1 MNHILL
7 SPDAHKIQC
16 HRHFTAIDTAHSTCM
31 LSSDICNYIIRK
43 MTFVPG

>member
-31 LSSDICNYIIRK
+31 PSSNICNYIIRK